1 MTLRRYPVSS
11 IALLIAALLSG
22 GCASV
27 GGSKPIEEDPAFQA
41 AVAAPPPTPLN
52 GAIYAVGGTGSGLF
66 EDQRARNV
74 GDVLTIVL
82 NETTAAKTSA
92 ATDTAKASDSS
103 VSAPTVFGMPVS
115 VRGTPVLQ
123 AQLDSTHKFSGS
135 GDSSQSNTLKGNITV
150 TVIKR
155 LPNGNLLVRGEKH
168 LSLNQGSE
176 FIRIEG
182 LVRPADIAPD
192 NSIDSTRVANARIS
206 YTGEGALAESNTK
219 GWLSRFFS
227 SPIWPF

>member
-1 MTLRRYPVSS
+1 MIPRHKVVSLLALTATLS
-11 IALLIAALLSG
+11 LAA
-22 GCASV
+22 CASI
-27 GGSKPIEEDPAFQA
+27 GGSKPVEEDPLLQAA
-41 AVAAPPPTPLN
+41 AVAPPPAPLN
-52 GAIYAVGGTGSGLF
+52 GAIYAVGNTSSGLF

-82 NETTAAKTSA
+82 NETTAAKTTA
-92 ATDTAKASDSS
+92 ATDTAKSSDNSIS
-103 VSAPTVFGMPVS
+103 TPSIFGMTPTIHGKS
-115 VRGTPVLQ
+115 VLS
-123 AQLDSTHKFSGS
+123 AQLDSSSKFSGS

-155 LPNGNLLVRGEKH
+155 LPSGNLLVRGEKH

-182 LVRPADIAPD
+182 LVRPADITPD
-192 NSIDSTRVANARIS
+192 NTIDSTRVANARIS

>member
-1 MTLRRYPVSS
+1 MILRRHSVSLFALGS
-11 IALLIAALLSG
+11 ALLLTA
-22 GCASV
+22 GCASI
-27 GGSKPIEEDPAFQA
+27 GGSKPVAEDPLLQAA
-41 AVAAPPPTPLN
+41 AVAPPPAPLN
-52 GAIYAVGGTGSGLF
+52 GAIYAVGSTGSGLF

-82 NETTAAKTSA
+82 NETTAAKTTA
-92 ATDTAKASDSS
+92 ATDTAKSSDSS
-103 VSAPTVFGMPVS
+103 VSAPTILGMTPTIHGKS
-115 VRGTPVLQ
+115 VLS

-135 GDSSQSNTLKGNITV
+135 GDSSQSNTLTGNITV

-155 LPNGNLLVRGEKH
+155 LPSGNLLVRGEKH

-192 NSIDSTRVANARIS
+192 NTIDSTRVANARIS

-227 SPIWPF
+227 SPLWPF